1 MLELDI
7 ISRRYGKLPSEICD
21 RDIGDYNLDLVI
33 ASQALKE
40 EQRQTSKARAKVG
53 KKVAY
58 RRK

>member
-40 EQRQTSKARAKVG
+40 E
-53 KKVAY
+53 
-58 RRK
+58 